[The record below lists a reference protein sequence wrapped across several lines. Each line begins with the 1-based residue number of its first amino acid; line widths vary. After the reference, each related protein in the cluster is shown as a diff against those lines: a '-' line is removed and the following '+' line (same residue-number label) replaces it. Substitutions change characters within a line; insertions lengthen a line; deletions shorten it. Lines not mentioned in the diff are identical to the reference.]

1 MRTYLHGRGS
11 NLRSSDKKKNLSE
24 DPRLNGDS
32 SLRSRRQCKSTGEDE
47 EDDIDQGRSILS

>member
-1 MRTYLHGRGS
+1 MAVDPI
-11 NLRSSDKKKNLSE
+11 SDLLTKKNLSE

>member
-1 MRTYLHGRGS
+1 MAVDPI
-11 NLRSSDKKKNLSE
+11 SDLLTKKKNLSE

-32 SLRSRRQCKSTGEDE
+32 SLRSRRQCKSTGEHE